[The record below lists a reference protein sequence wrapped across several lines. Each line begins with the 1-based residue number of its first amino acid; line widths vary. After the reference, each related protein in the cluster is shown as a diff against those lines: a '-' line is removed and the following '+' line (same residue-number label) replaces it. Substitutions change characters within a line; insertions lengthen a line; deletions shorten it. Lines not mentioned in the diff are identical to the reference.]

1 MPHWAYL
8 FEHPTADPRRDRLV
22 LDGEDTRAIVV
33 AVPSAGAAGPVA
45 ASLVAEEGVGL
56 IELCGGFST
65 TDVTAVVDAVGPE
78 VAVGR
83 LQRPQHHSGPDQAGG
98 HGHLTESNRRT
109 GSTRSR

>member
-33 AVPSAGAAGPVA
+33 AVPSAEAAGPVA

-78 VAVGR
+78 VAVGHVTFAVES
-83 LQRPQHHSGPDQAGG
+83 LPAAAAYAAAAAGRP
-98 HGHLTESNRRT
+98 T
-109 GSTRSR
+109 GSPLTTART